1 MDASSLQK
9 STNVRPEIPW
19 TITGT
24 VRLLHRVSPPLAR
37 RFARRLF
44 FTPPRRRLSP
54 RTLDVLATGEPF
66 VLRVRGGRVHGW
78 RWGSG
83 PAVYL
88 LHGWGGR
95 AGSLVHF
102 VEPLLEQGFAVVAID
117 APGHGASDGR
127 VSTLLHYVDAL
138 RVAVREVAPA
148 HALLAHSMGA
158 ATATYALRGGLD
170 AERAVFVGA
179 AADPFRF
186 LDVFMRAIGLP
197 SGDWPLSVREIE
209 TWLGIRARDV
219 CVPVSAPAMTVPLLA
234 FHDRGDPEVPWSE
247 SEEIVAA
254 WPGARLVTTTGLGH
268 REILR
273 DPEVIRAAVGFLAGG
288 AARVDER
295 LRA

>member
-1 MDASSLQK
+1 MDAAGPDK
-9 STNVRPEIPW
+9 STNVRFKAPRAV
-19 TITGT
+19 TGT

-44 FTPPRRRLSP
+44 FTPPRRRISP
-54 RTLDVLATGEPF
+54 RVLDLLATGEPF

-102 VEPLLEQGFAVVAID
+102 AGPLVERGFSVVAFD

-186 LDVFMRAIGLP
+186 HDVFMEAVGLP
-197 SGDWPLSVREIE
+197 SGEWCASVREIE
-209 TWLGIRARDV
+209 AWLGIPARDV
-219 CVPVSAPAMTVPLLA
+219 CVTASAPSMTVPLLA

-254 WPGARLVTTTGLGH
+254 WPGARLVTTSGLGH

-273 DPEVIRAAVGFLAGG
+273 DPEVVRAAVGFLAGD
-288 AARVDER
+288 AVRTHER

>member
-1 MDASSLQK
+1 MDTATSEK
-9 STNVRPEIPW
+9 STNVRLKIPAAV
-19 TITGT
+19 TGT

-37 RFARRLF
+37 RLARRIF
-44 FTPPRRRLSP
+44 FTPPRRRPSP
-54 RTLDVLATGEPF
+54 RTLELLATGEPF
-66 VLRVRGGRVHGW
+66 ALRVRGGRVHGW

-102 VEPLLEQGFAVVAID
+102 VEPLLERGLGVVAFD
-117 APGHGASDGR
+117 APGHGSSDGR
-127 VSTLLHYVDAL
+127 ISTLPHYADAL
-138 RVAVREVAPA
+138 RAAVREVAPV
-148 HALLAHSMGA
+148 HAVLAHSMGA
-158 ATATYALRGGLD
+158 ATATYALRGGLG

-186 LDVFMRAIGLP
+186 HDVFMQAIGLP
-197 SGDWPLSVREIE
+197 RGEWSVSVREIE
-209 TWLGIRARDV
+209 AWLGIPARDV
-219 CVPVSAPAMTVPLLA
+219 SVPASAPAMTVPLLA

-254 WPGARLVTTTGLGH
+254 WPGARLVTTSGLGH

-273 DPEVIRAAVGFLAGG
+273 DPEVIRAAVSFLAGG
-288 AARVDER
+288 VSIEGER

>member
-1 MDASSLQK
+1 MDAPSAEK
-9 STNVRPEIPW
+9 STNVRLEIPRA
-19 TITGT
+19 ITGT

-44 FTPPRRRLSP
+44 FTPPRRRLSA
-54 RTLDVLATGEPF
+54 RTLEVLATGEPF

-95 AGSLVHF
+95 AGSLAHF
-102 VEPLLEQGFAVVAID
+102 VGPLVERGFAVVAFD

-127 VSTLLHYVDAL
+127 ISTLLHYVAAL
-138 RVAVREVAPA
+138 RVAVREVAPV

-158 ATATYALRGGLD
+158 ATATYALRGGLA

-186 LDVFMRAIGLP
+186 HDVFMQAVGLP

-209 TWLGIRARDV
+209 AWLGIPTRDV

-234 FHDRGDPEVPWSE
+234 FHDRGDPQVPWSE

-288 AARVDER
+288 AAREDGR